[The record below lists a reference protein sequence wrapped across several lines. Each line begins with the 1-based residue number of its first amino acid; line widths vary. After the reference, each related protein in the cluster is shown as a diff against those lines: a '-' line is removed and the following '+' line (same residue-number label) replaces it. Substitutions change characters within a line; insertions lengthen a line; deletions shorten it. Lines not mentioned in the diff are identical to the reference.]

1 MLPQVGKSG
10 YKARVR
16 KPETTARRPGRP
28 AAPRLAPDT
37 DGNVRAVDRAL
48 ALLLAFGDNEA
59 ALPLADIARRAG
71 LHMTTALRLL
81 GTLEHHGFVRRLP
94 AGGYA
99 LGPQLLVLGERFRR
113 GLRLEDH
120 VLPALERLRDE
131 SHESAAFFVREGA
144 ARRCLFRRDSPQPV
158 RTVAQEGAVAPLG
171 IGAHGRA
178 LVALEADPP
187 PRLPVVSRGERLK
200 EVAAIA
206 APVLDSRGEV
216 AGSIG
221 ITMPLYRFDAAAE
234 ALCLPL
240 VLREA
245 VALTRALGGDPAPVA
260 MLGRQSPEIAA

>member
-1 MLPQVGKSG
+1 M
-10 YKARVR
+10 
-16 KPETTARRPGRP
+16 PGARP
-28 AAPRLAPDT
+28 APPREAAEP

-48 ALLLAFGDNEA
+48 ALLLAFGEDAA
-59 ALPLADIARRAG
+59 ALPLAEIARRAG

-81 GTLEHHGFVRRLP
+81 GTLERHGFVQRV
-94 AGGYA
+94 AGGYV

-113 GLRLEDH
+113 GLRLEDQ
-120 VLPALERLRDE
+120 VMPALDRLRGE

-144 ARRCLFRRDSPQPV
+144 ARRCLFRLDSPQPV
-158 RTVAQEGAVAPLG
+158 RTIARVGEVAPLG

-178 LVALEADPP
+178 LVALESDPR
-187 PRLPVVSRGERLK
+187 PRLPIVSRGERLK

-206 APVLDSRGEV
+206 APVLDARGRV

-245 VALTRALGGDPAPVA
+245 AALTRALGGDPAP
-260 MLGRQSPEIAA
+260 IAAQD